1 MQPTNLLTLKNKLIM
16 QNISFTQIYPKNHS
30 GNPENHSYSSSLA
43 EELLQEG
50 ITLQEHSI
58 HTEDNET
65 AHLLFLEAYMT
76 SETLE
81 SRLHRVLDW
90 NPIEYKQ
97 VYFKYSPKRNIW
109 IYCFTFTA

>member
-1 MQPTNLLTLKNKLIM
+1 M
-16 QNISFTQIYPKNHS
+16 QNSIKFTQIYPENPS
-30 GNPENHSYSSSLA
+30 GNSYASDYSKLLADSLA
-43 EELLQEG
+43 KEG

-58 HTEDNET
+58 YTEDNET

-81 SRLHRVLDW
+81 SRLHMALDW

-97 VYFKYSPKRNIW
+97 VYFKYSTKRNIW
-109 IYCFTFTA
+109 VYCFTFTA